1 MCSLPVFELKTLTI
15 CVHVVSRGTWYQIW
29 NCRLS
34 SKPTFSLVLRSVF
47 IGAFIKEALHLKKY
61 RVQLM
66 YDLDLG
72 CSLLKKVRDIEKKVC
87 VCVCVCVWTFT
98 GLVYTKTI
106 IYLSVGE
113 LLLNIH

>member
-1 MCSLPVFELKTLTI
+1 M
-15 CVHVVSRGTWYQIW
+15 
-29 NCRLS
+29 
-34 SKPTFSLVLRSVF
+34 LRIVF
-47 IGAFIKEALHLKKY
+47 IGAFIKEALHLKKS

-72 CSLLKKVRDIEKKVC
+72 CSLFVEKSTTYRETS